1 MSYSNRLLES
11 TSTKVIEGIPR
22 VGFKLTPDGN
32 YDMNYKKLVN
42 IKYGIN
48 NNDAINKKQ
57 LEDYVDSK
65 ITDKGGIDLNNHQRK
80 DRQIVLSTDINAN
93 NKK

>member
-1 MSYSNRLLES
+1 MSYSNCLLES
-11 TSTKVIEGIPR
+11 TSTKIIEGIPG

-42 IKYGIN
+42 IKDGIN

-65 ITDKGGIDLNNHQRK
+65 ITDKSGIDLNNHQRK